1 MDIKK
6 IKITKANIADAF
18 KQFVKDTC
26 GFGDNSVYT
35 FDLCSMYGV
44 ELDDSTIDR
53 IRIAPNGEVQFVYN
67 ENENDYDTIDKF
79 SYKSLKQFYNDIVD
93 AWNEDME
100 YIEFENRGEGRDVI
114 GSRRWILIICVH
126 KIESIDNISKWI
138 IFFITQIKNHLSTSI
153 KYAVQN
159 SDAI

>member
-18 KQFVKDTC
+18 KQFVKDTTC

-100 YIEFENRGEGRDVI
+100 YIEFENRGEGKD
-114 GSRRWILIICVH
+114 
-126 KIESIDNISKWI
+126 
-138 IFFITQIKNHLSTSI
+138 
-153 KYAVQN
+153 YY
-159 SDAI
+159 